1 MSRPILSTIIAL
13 SEVFVYSVI
22 FYSAVIHLSGKKLK
36 TKLLGW
42 TIVIQLSAII
52 YMLTRLKPAQI
63 LARTQSHL
71 ELLVV
76 GHALLSS
83 LVFFWLVILFFK
95 ARNFVLAGRN
105 YLQENKKSTYL
116 FLAFLSLSLLSG
128 ELIFLLVY

>member
-1 MSRPILSTIIAL
+1 MPILSSIIAVL
-13 SEVFVYSVI
+13 EVFIYSII
-22 FYSAVIHLSGKKLK
+22 FYSAVIHLSGKKFK
-36 TKLLGW
+36 AKLLGW

-52 YMLTRLKPAQI
+52 YMLSRLKTAQT
-63 LARTQSHL
+63 LATSNL

-76 GHALLSS
+76 GHALLSI

-95 ARNFVLAGRN
+95 ARNFAVVGRN
-105 YLQENKKSTYL
+105 YFQENKKSTYL

>member
-1 MSRPILSTIIAL
+1 MPILSSIIAVL
-13 SEVFVYSVI
+13 EVFIYGII
-22 FYSAVIHLSGKKLK
+22 FYSVVTHLSGKKLK

-42 TIVIQLSAII
+42 TIIIQLSAVI

-63 LARTQSHL
+63 LAKTQSNL

-76 GHALLSS
+76 WHALLSI

-95 ARNFVLAGRN
+95 ARNFALVGRN

-128 ELIFLLVY
+128 ELIFFLLY

>member
-1 MSRPILSTIIAL
+1 MPILSSIIAVL
-13 SEVFVYSVI
+13 EVFIYGMI
-22 FYSAVIHLSGKKLK
+22 FYSVVTHLFGKKLK
-36 TKLLGW
+36 IKLLGW
-42 TIVIQLSAII
+42 TIIIQFTAII

-63 LARTQSHL
+63 LAKTQSNL
-71 ELLVV
+71 ELSVV
-76 GHALLSS
+76 WHALLSI

-95 ARNFVLAGRN
+95 ARNFALVGRN